1 MVQSLGLVLQMVLVL
16 RMEQVVLQPVVAAVA
31 AAAVAFVQDQ
41 GLVTVLQEM
50 VEQQLAPVKEL
61 VRETVLVR
69 EMPMA
74 QA

>member
-1 MVQSLGLVLQMVLVL
+1 
-16 RMEQVVLQPVVAAVA
+16 MEQVVLLPVVAAAAAA
-31 AAAVAFVQDQ
+31 AAAVAFVQDH

-50 VEQQLAPVKEL
+50 VEQQLAPVMGL

-69 EMPMA
+69 EMPMV

>member
-50 VEQQLAPVKEL
+50 VEQQLAPVMEL